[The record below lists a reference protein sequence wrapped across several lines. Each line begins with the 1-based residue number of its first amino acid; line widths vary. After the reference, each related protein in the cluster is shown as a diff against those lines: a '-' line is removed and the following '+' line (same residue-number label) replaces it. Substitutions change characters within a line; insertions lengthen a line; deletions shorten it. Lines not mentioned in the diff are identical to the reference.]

1 MLVPPSSLFLP
12 CKPTRVVNSEV
23 ASLIEA
29 NIKNTTEV
37 YKCNNKLQALKAWYE
52 QQSAVGKGE
61 PKP

>member
-1 MLVPPSSLFLP
+1 M
-12 CKPTRVVNSEV
+12 VNSEV